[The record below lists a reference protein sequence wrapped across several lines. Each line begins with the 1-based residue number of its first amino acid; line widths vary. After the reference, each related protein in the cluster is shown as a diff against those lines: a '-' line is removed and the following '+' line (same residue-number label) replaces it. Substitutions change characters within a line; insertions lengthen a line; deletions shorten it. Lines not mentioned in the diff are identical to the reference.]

1 MQSIS
6 TRKALQACIACVW
19 SSVAASG
26 GTCVAASAYTN
37 HAGHAVSGL
46 PTAITN
52 GCVVISGRSYPLAV
66 FPEKE
71 QARMYE
77 DLLSGKSR
85 TLATAAIPPLPRKLA
100 AMRLR
105 LRERYLRNEALLKAG
120 AKTEADADAQRTRL
134 INFWRHA
141 LDADSSL
148 TPAVR
153 DYWASRLHD

>member
-1 MQSIS
+1 
-6 TRKALQACIACVW
+6 
-19 SSVAASG
+19 
-26 GTCVAASAYTN
+26 
-37 HAGHAVSGL
+37 
-46 PTAITN
+46 
-52 GCVVISGRSYPLAV
+52 
-66 FPEKE
+66 
-71 QARMYE
+71 MYE

-85 TLATAAIPPLPRKLA
+85 TVATAAIPPLPCKLA

-120 AKTEADADAQRTRL
+120 AKTEDDADAQRNRL

-153 DYWASRLHD
+153 DYWSSHLSR